1 MKKYLAFLLA
11 LLLVFSALPLQNVWA
26 APAAGADAQ
35 ESVQPTVAPT
45 PKPEVK
51 SDILAQLEPPRC
63 KSAVLMDAQS
73 GEVLYQYLA
82 PGAEEHSYPASI
94 TKVMTAL
101 LVLEAVDRGELKLE
115 QLITASDTFGY
126 DLEAGGTTQNI
137 QAGEQMSVLD
147 LLYCM
152 LLPSANEAC
161 NILAEAVSG
170 DVPTFVAAMN
180 QRAQELGMTETSF
193 VNAHGLHNAK
203 HYTTAYDLAL
213 LVRQALKNDTFVT
226 IVSSRSH
233 VVPETNLSKERK
245 VTSTNAL
252 INPLYSG
259 AYTYNKAIGVK
270 TGSTSAAGKCLAS
283 AAQKGKDTLICI
295 VLGSEEV
302 KDEDGITTR
311 YQFAESKRLL
321 QWGFDS
327 FERKT
332 LLTANPVRE
341 IPVELSADTTAVAL
355 KPAELPEVMLPKD
368 MDPADFQHDVTLY
381 SQSVEAPVEA
391 GQVLGEL
398 TVRNGDTTYA
408 TVKLVAAASAQR
420 SQFLGGVRKVQNFF
434 SQTWVKVALVALVVL
449 IVALVI
455 RFGMAKPK
463 RGYHGKSRNRGRR

>member
-1 MKKYLAFLLA
+1 MKKYLAFLLCA
-11 LLLVFSALPLQNVWA
+11 LLVFSALPAPAAWA
-26 APAAGADAQ
+26 APAAGADALQ
-35 ESVQPTVAPT
+35 SVQPSPDPT

-63 KSAVLMDAQS
+63 KSAVLMDAKS
-73 GEVLYQYLA
+73 GEVLYSYRA

-101 LVLEAVDRGELKLE
+101 LVLEAVDRGELQLE
-115 QLITASDTFGY
+115 QLITASGTFGY

-137 QAGEQMSVLD
+137 QPGEQMSVLD

-152 LLPSANEAC
+152 LLPSANETC

-170 DVPTFVAAMN
+170 DIPTFVAQMN
-180 QRAQELGMTETSF
+180 ARAAELGMTETNF

-213 LVRQALKNDTFVT
+213 LVRQALQNDTFVT

-233 VVPETNLSKERK
+233 TVSETNLSKERK
-245 VTSTNAL
+245 LRSTNAL
-252 INPLYSG
+252 INPIYNG

-270 TGSTSAAGKCLAS
+270 TGSTNAAGKCLAS
-283 AAQKGKDTLICI
+283 AAQKGKETLVCV

-327 FERKT
+327 FERKA
-332 LLTANPVRE
+332 LISANPVAE
-341 IPVELSADTTAVAL
+341 LPVELSADTTAVAL
-355 KPAELPEVMLPKD
+355 KPAEIPEVMLPKD
-368 MDPADFQHDVTLY
+368 MDPADFRQDVTLY
-381 SQSVEAPVEA
+381 AQSVEAPVEA

-420 SQFLGGVRKVQNFF
+420 SQFLGGVRQLQSFF
-434 SQTWVKVALVALVVL
+434 SQLWVKVALVAAVAL
-449 IVALVI
+449 IVALVL
-455 RFGMAKPK
+455 RSGARRPRKNY
-463 RGYHGKSRNRGRR
+463 RGKGRNRGRR

>member
-1 MKKYLAFLLA
+1 MKKYLAFLLCA
-11 LLLVFSALPLQNVWA
+11 LLVFSALPVQPVWA
-26 APAAGADAQ
+26 APAAGADAL
-35 ESVQPTVAPT
+35 SSAQPTPEPT

-51 SDILAQLEPPRC
+51 SDLLAALEPPRC
-63 KSAVLMDAQS
+63 KSALLMDAQN
-73 GEVLYQYLA
+73 GEVLYSYRA

-101 LVLEAVDRGELKLE
+101 LVLEAVDRGELRLE
-115 QLITASDTFGY
+115 QMVTASSTFGY

-137 QAGEQMSVLD
+137 QPGEQMSVLD

-152 LLPSANEAC
+152 LLPSANETC
-161 NILAEAVSG
+161 NILAEEISG
-170 DVPTFVAAMN
+170 SVPNFIAAMN
-180 QRAQELGMTETSF
+180 ARAQELGMTETNF
-193 VNAHGLHNAK
+193 ANAHGLHNAS

-213 LVRQALKNDTFVT
+213 LVREALKNDTFVT

-233 VVPETNLSKERK
+233 TVPETNLSKERK

-252 INPLYSG
+252 INPMYSG

-295 VLGSEEV
+295 VLGAEEV
-302 KDEDGITTR
+302 KDEAGNTTR

-321 QWGFDS
+321 QWGFDT
-327 FERKT
+327 FERKA
-332 LLTANPVRE
+332 LLSANPVAE
-341 IPVELSADTTAVAL
+341 IPVELSADTAAVAL
-355 KPAELPEVMLPKD
+355 KPADIPEVMLPKD
-368 MDPADFQHDVTLY
+368 LDPADFRQDVTLY
-381 SQSVEAPVEA
+381 SQTVEAPVEA

-420 SQFLGGVRKVQNFF
+420 SQFLGGVRKVQDFF
-434 SQTWVKVALVALVVL
+434 SQTWVKVGLVALAVL
-449 IVALVI
+449 IVILVV
-455 RFGMAKPK
+455 RFGVGKPR
-463 RGYHGKSRNRGRR
+463 RGYRGKPRNRGRR